1 MNEYLPF
8 VSIDTWTMIFTWA
21 NLLILFL
28 LLKKFLFKPVM
39 KILDERAEEI
49 ENSYKQA
56 EETNDKA
63 LSLKSEYEE
72 KLLSA
77 KNEAD
82 GIIKSAVETADRRSS
97 DLRRSESIVNEANEK
112 VRYIME
118 KSQKQIEQDKQ
129 NAVTDAK
136 REIASMAVDAA
147 EKIIGKKLTD
157 SDDEE
162 LISDI
167 IDRM

>member
-28 LLKKFLFKPVM
+28 LLKKFLFKPVTN
-39 KILDERAEEI
+39 ILDKRAEEI

-56 EETNDKA
+56 DKA

-82 GIIKSAVETADRRSS
+82 GIIKSAVETAD
-97 DLRRSESIVNEANEK
+97 RRSESIVNEANEK

>member
-82 GIIKSAVETADRRSS
+82 GIIKSAVETADK
-97 DLRRSESIVNEANEK
+97 RSESIVNEANEK

-136 REIASMAVDAA
+136 IASMAVDAA

>member
-28 LLKKFLFKPVM
+28 LLKKFLFKPVT

-82 GIIKSAVETADRRSS
+82 GIIKSAVETADRRS
-97 DLRRSESIVNEANEK
+97 ESIVNEANEK

-118 KSQKQIEQDKQ
+118 
-129 NAVTDAK
+129 
-136 REIASMAVDAA
+136 
-147 EKIIGKKLTD
+147 
-157 SDDEE
+157 
-162 LISDI
+162 
-167 IDRM
+167 

>member
-28 LLKKFLFKPVM
+28 LLKKFLFKPVT

-63 LSLKSEYEE
+63 L
-72 KLLSA
+72 
-77 KNEAD
+77 
-82 GIIKSAVETADRRSS
+82 ETAD
-97 DLRRSESIVNEANEK
+97 RRSESIVNEANEK

-157 SDDEE
+157 SDDEK

>member
-8 VSIDTWTMIFTWA
+8 VSIDTWTMILRGQTA
-21 NLLILFL
+21 HIVSA
-28 LLKKFLFKPVM
+28 LKKFLFKPVM

-82 GIIKSAVETADRRSS
+82 GIINRQLKRR
-97 DLRRSESIVNEANEK
+97 
-112 VRYIME
+112 
-118 KSQKQIEQDKQ
+118 
-129 NAVTDAK
+129 TDA
-136 REIASMAVDAA
+136 
-147 EKIIGKKLTD
+147 LN
-157 SDDEE
+157 
-162 LISDI
+162 LL
-167 IDRM
+167 

>member
-28 LLKKFLFKPVM
+28 LLKKFLFKPVTN
-39 KILDERAEEI
+39 ILDKRAEEI

-82 GIIKSAVETADRRSS
+82 GIIKSAVETADRRS
-97 DLRRSESIVNEANEK
+97 ESIVNEANEK

-147 EKIIGKKLTD
+147 GIIIGKNFTD
-157 SDDEE
+157 RDDEE
-162 LISDI
+162 LIFDI
-167 IDRM
+167 IDRL

>member
-28 LLKKFLFKPVM
+28 LLKKFLFKPVT

-77 KNEAD
+77 K
-82 GIIKSAVETADRRSS
+82 
-97 DLRRSESIVNEANEK
+97 NEANEK

>member
-28 LLKKFLFKPVM
+28 LLKKFLFKPVT

-72 KLLSA
+72 KLL
-77 KNEAD
+77 AD
-82 GIIKSAVETADRRSS
+82 GIIKSAVETAD
-97 DLRRSESIVNEANEK
+97 RRSESIVNEANEK

>member
-1 MNEYLPF
+1 
-8 VSIDTWTMIFTWA
+8 MIFTWA

-28 LLKKFLFKPVM
+28 LLKKFLFKPVT

-82 GIIKSAVETADRRSS
+82 GIIKSAVETADRRS
-97 DLRRSESIVNEANEK
+97 ESIVNEANEK

-118 KSQKQIEQDKQ
+118 KSQKQIESIAGIPTCKIGI
-129 NAVTDAK
+129 VAK
-136 REIASMAVDAA
+136 KSFGIHESITLLRLAKPPYTSDVITRPAA
-147 EKIIGKKLTD
+147 ILPK
-157 SDDEE
+157 
-162 LISDI
+162 
-167 IDRM
+167 

>member
-1 MNEYLPF
+1 MGKPAHI
-8 VSIDTWTMIFTWA
+8 VSAF
-21 NLLILFL
+21 
-28 LLKKFLFKPVM
+28 KEVLFKPVT

-63 LSLKSEYEE
+63 ISLKSEYEE
-72 KLLSA
+72 NFVC

-82 GIIKSAVETADRRSS
+82 GIIKSAVETAD
-97 DLRRSESIVNEANEK
+97 RRSESIVNEANEK

-136 REIASMAVDAA
+136 ERLRLWLSMRQ
-147 EKIIGKKLTD
+147 KNYRQKLTD

>member
-28 LLKKFLFKPVM
+28 LLKKFLFKPVTN
-39 KILDERAEEI
+39 ILDKRAEEI

-82 GIIKSAVETADRRSS
+82 GIIKSAVETA
-97 DLRRSESIVNEANEK
+97 IVNEANEK

>member
-28 LLKKFLFKPVM
+28 LLKKFLFKPVT

-82 GIIKSAVETADRRSS
+82 GIIKSAVET
-97 DLRRSESIVNEANEK
+97 ANEK

>member
-1 MNEYLPF
+1 MDFMTGKTENKTVLSDFKNFEIKELNENYRNARQITEYCKKRF
-8 VSIDTWTMIFTWA
+8 KMKMTAI
-21 NLLILFL
+21 NLDGNGVHELCDF
-28 LLKKFLFKPVM
+28 
-39 KILDERAEEI
+39 
-49 ENSYKQA
+49 
-56 EETNDKA
+56 
-63 LSLKSEYEE
+63 SEYEE

-82 GIIKSAVETADRRSS
+82 GIIKSAVETAD
-97 DLRRSESIVNEANEK
+97 RRSESIVNEANEK

>member
-1 MNEYLPF
+1 MN
-8 VSIDTWTMIFTWA
+8 A
-21 NLLILFL
+21 Q
-28 LLKKFLFKPVM
+28 KKS
-39 KILDERAEEI
+39 KIRI
-49 ENSYKQA
+49 NRQ
-56 EETNDKA
+56 
-63 LSLKSEYEE
+63 SLKSEYEE

-77 KNEAD
+77 KNEAV
-82 GIIKSAVETADRRSS
+82 GIIKSAVETAD
-97 DLRRSESIVNEANEK
+97 RRSESIVNEANEK

>member
-28 LLKKFLFKPVM
+28 LLKKFLFKPVT

-63 LSLKSEYEE
+63 LEALKVNT
-72 KLLSA
+72 K
-77 KNEAD
+77 KNFC
-82 GIIKSAVETADRRSS
+82 
-97 DLRRSESIVNEANEK
+97 L
-112 VRYIME
+112 
-118 KSQKQIEQDKQ
+118 QKM
-129 NAVTDAK
+129 
-136 REIASMAVDAA
+136 R
-147 EKIIGKKLTD
+147 LTV
-157 SDDEE
+157 
-162 LISDI
+162 
-167 IDRM
+167 

>member
-28 LLKKFLFKPVM
+28 LLKKFLFKPVT

-63 LSLKSEYEE
+63 ISLKSEYEE

-82 GIIKSAVETADRRSS
+82 GIIKSAVETADRRS
-97 DLRRSESIVNEANEK
+97 ESIVNEANEK

-118 KSQKQIEQDKQ
+118 KSQKQ

>member
-28 LLKKFLFKPVM
+28 LLKKFLFKPVT

-63 LSLKSEYEE
+63 ISLTPKGFLVS
-72 KLLSA
+72 
-77 KNEAD
+77 
-82 GIIKSAVETADRRSS
+82 
-97 DLRRSESIVNEANEK
+97 
-112 VRYIME
+112 
-118 KSQKQIEQDKQ
+118 
-129 NAVTDAK
+129 NAV
-136 REIASMAVDAA
+136 
-147 EKIIGKKLTD
+147 IGILTD
-157 SDDEE
+157 
-162 LISDI
+162 I
-167 IDRM
+167 

>member
-28 LLKKFLFKPVM
+28 LLKKFLFKPVN

-49 ENSYKQA
+49 ENSYKRA

-63 LSLKSEYEE
+63 FSLKNEYEE

-82 GIIKSAVETADRRSS
+82 GIIKSAVETADRRS
-97 DLRRSESIVNEANEK
+97 ESIVNEANEK
-112 VRYIME
+112 ARHIME

-129 NAVTDAK
+129 NAVNEARKD
-136 REIASMAVDAA
+136 IASMAVDAA

>member
-28 LLKKFLFKPVM
+28 LLKKFLFKPIT
-39 KILDERAEEI
+39 KILDKRAEEI

-82 GIIKSAVETADRRSS
+82 GIIKSAVETADRRS
-97 DLRRSESIVNEANEK
+97 ESIVNEANEK
-112 VRYIME
+112 SSVY
-118 KSQKQIEQDKQ
+118 
-129 NAVTDAK
+129 N
-136 REIASMAVDAA
+136 
-147 EKIIGKKLTD
+147 GKESKAD
-157 SDDEE
+157 
-162 LISDI
+162 
-167 IDRM
+167 

>member
-28 LLKKFLFKPVM
+28 LLKKFLFKPVT

-63 LSLKSEYEE
+63 ISLKSEYEE

-77 KNEAD
+77 KNE
-82 GIIKSAVETADRRSS
+82 G
-97 DLRRSESIVNEANEK
+97 
-112 VRYIME
+112 
-118 KSQKQIEQDKQ
+118 
-129 NAVTDAK
+129 
-136 REIASMAVDAA
+136 
-147 EKIIGKKLTD
+147 LTV
-157 SDDEE
+157 
-162 LISDI
+162 
-167 IDRM
+167 

>member
-28 LLKKFLFKPVM
+28 LLKKFLFKPVT

-56 EETNDKA
+56 
-63 LSLKSEYEE
+63 
-72 KLLSA
+72 
-77 KNEAD
+77 D
-82 GIIKSAVETADRRSS
+82 GIIKSAVETAD
-97 DLRRSESIVNEANEK
+97 RRSESIVNEANEK